1 MTAFAAGVNA
11 LGDGIPTWLLFV
23 ENGLVSAAV
32 GLVALAAYKL
42 GTKLLIDPISVFL
55 AVVCASLAINLTT
68 FPWLYAI
75 IMVAG
80 GMTTMVEGIV
90 LKFYHSRSLGSE
102 LSSAVLIEPEAT
114 QEEQPVILES
124 TQETEFE
131 FGFSYAPRW
140 GYLMFGTWMLV
151 LIAAI
156 CMRTLS
162 TVRFVDVFGTSYFV
176 GSIIFGGGPVVVP
189 LLQGYVVNS
198 GWMSNQEFLLGLALI
213 NILPGN

>member
-1 MTAFAAGVNA
+1 
-11 LGDGIPTWLLFV
+11 
-23 ENGLVSAAV
+23 
-32 GLVALAAYKL
+32 
-42 GTKLLIDPISVFL
+42 
-55 AVVCASLAINLTT
+55 
-68 FPWLYAI
+68 
-75 IMVAG
+75 
-80 GMTTMVEGIV
+80 MTTMVEGMV

-124 TQETEFE
+124 AQETEFE

-162 TVRFVDVFGTSYFV
+162 TVRFLDVFGTSYFV